1 MSWQLYGNTK
11 VLQRHL
17 VQSLLIAIPY
27 QSVTKPFKRLYQ
39 CNLWPSVKEKRKIIH
54 FSLNLLHVPT
64 FKCPPPSEVN
74 YPFFTYTQII
84 ICQDCN
90 LWLYGNENQRS
101 FKNKLIYNTKTLNTF
116 MIFKY
121 IYLFITV
128 RCYFKLSLWT
138 DIEESSLP
146 LFIEESSLPLFQRKR
161 WLILLRFR
169 SLDGVSRLERKSF
182 IKHMTHWKVYT
193 SDFSPLRGGIWVV

>member
-1 MSWQLYGNTK
+1 MPIVSAHSNYFIFSSRYVVTIVWAPLYGNTK

-64 FKCPPPSEVN
+64 FKCPPLSEVN

-101 FKNKLIYNTKTLNTF
+101 FKNKPIYNTKTLLIHLWFLNIY
-116 MIFKY
+116 IF
-121 IYLFITV
+121 
-128 RCYFKLSLWT
+128 
-138 DIEESSLP
+138 
-146 LFIEESSLPLFQRKR
+146 
-161 WLILLRFR
+161 LLR
-169 SLDGVSRLERKSF
+169 
-182 IKHMTHWKVYT
+182 
-193 SDFSPLRGGIWVV
+193 